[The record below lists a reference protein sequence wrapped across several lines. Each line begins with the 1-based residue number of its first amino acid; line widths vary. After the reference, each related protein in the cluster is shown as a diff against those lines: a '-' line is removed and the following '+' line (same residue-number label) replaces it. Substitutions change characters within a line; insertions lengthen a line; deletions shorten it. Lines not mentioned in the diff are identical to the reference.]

1 MEHTQ
6 LLNAEQ
12 TSIVLGVSEWTVRE
26 MARRNMLP
34 HLRPNRRT
42 LRFDAEQLF
51 MFFAEKEGRC
61 NDHI

>member
-12 TSIVLGVSEWTVRE
+12 VSIVLGVSEWTVKE
-26 MARRNMLP
+26 MARRDMLP

-51 MFFAEKEGRC
+51 IFFAEKEGGRHD
-61 NDHI
+61 NV